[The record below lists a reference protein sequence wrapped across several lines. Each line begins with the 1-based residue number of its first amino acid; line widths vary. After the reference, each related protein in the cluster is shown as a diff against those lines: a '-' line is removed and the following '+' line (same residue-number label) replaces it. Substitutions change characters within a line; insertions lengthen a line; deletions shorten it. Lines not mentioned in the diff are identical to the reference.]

1 MFWFPT
7 KKQIKKEL
15 KKISNSF
22 KERDNKIKTNSIR
35 NLQNSNK
42 INQLSNQTESNKL
55 KIARLEGA
63 ISVLLNKSQVPI
75 SQSVKKSQS
84 NIETK
89 IINRVRRSKKALVM
103 AEINKLSPSMSV
115 IEMYEDIVL
124 SKGLCSKASFYRY
137 IQSLKSQDLL
147 RLRQK

>member
-1 MFWFPT
+1 VFGLF
-7 KKQIKKEL
+7 KRKEA
-15 KKISNSF
+15 KEEFNKISDSF
-22 KERDNKIKTNSIR
+22 KDVTKDLKQVSSDVV
-35 NLQNSNK
+35 SNK
-42 INQLSNQTESNKL
+42 E

-63 ISVLLNKSQVPI
+63 ISVLLSKSQSQI
-75 SQSVKKSQS
+75 STSVKKSQS

-89 IINRVRRSKKALVM
+89 IINRVRRSKKVLVM

-115 IEMYEDIVL
+115 IEMYDVIVL
-124 SKGLCSKASFYRY
+124 ERGLCSKASFYRY